1 MAQATVYQKHMAM
14 RNRQDD
20 EYGLTPARCRKVKG
34 GAERGS
40 DEARGPEPK
49 PR

>member
-14 RNRQDD
+14 RSRGDE

-34 GAERGS
+34 GAERGG